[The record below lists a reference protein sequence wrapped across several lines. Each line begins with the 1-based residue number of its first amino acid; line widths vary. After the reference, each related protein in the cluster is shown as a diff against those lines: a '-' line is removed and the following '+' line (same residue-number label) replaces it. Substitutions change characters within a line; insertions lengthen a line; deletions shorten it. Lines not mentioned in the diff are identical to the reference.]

1 MEEKIEDNKTNKKL
15 IITYIKILENE
26 LKIFG
31 SQFVKNNEDNCY
43 IIYRNES
50 IKLKEKLFVEK
61 YQNNIVIELILKNPI
76 IDYFK
81 MINKKKKI
89 KIHFEF

>member
-43 IIYRNES
+43 IIYQNES
-50 IKLKEKLFVEK
+50 IKIKEKIFVEK

-76 IDYFK
+76 IDMSY
-81 MINKKKKI
+81 KI
-89 KIHFEF
+89 